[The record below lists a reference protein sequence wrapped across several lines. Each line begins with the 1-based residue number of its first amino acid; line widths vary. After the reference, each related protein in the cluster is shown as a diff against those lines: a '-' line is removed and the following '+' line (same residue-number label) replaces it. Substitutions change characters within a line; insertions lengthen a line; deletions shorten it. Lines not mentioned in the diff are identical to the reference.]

1 MLKRHITFLNI
12 ANATDAYYWGI
23 VLISYHHI
31 SAIEE
36 IDALLKHS
44 IELPVLSAE
53 GHFSLE
59 ITQCMCKCT

>member
-23 VLISYHHI
+23 VLIAYRQI
-31 SAIEE
+31 SAIEK
-36 IDALLKHS
+36 IDDLPKYS

-53 GHFSLE
+53 EHFSLE